1 MIYEFWNYSFFL
13 LKKFKEKIKHLRTIV
28 IILNDFLLK
37 KKQIKLNKYK
47 LLIIIIQR
55 KNTQLFYIR
64 FKILAKND
72 KKVYI

>member
-1 MIYEFWNYSFFL
+1 MIFY
-13 LKKFKEKIKHLRTIV
+13 
-28 IILNDFLLK
+28 LK

-72 KKVYI
+72 KKVYILVIKKYFNERNKIFQLNQFSFVSKVYIHF